1 MKLLT
6 ILRRTFKEW
15 MDKDPFRESA
25 VIAYY
30 AIFSLPGLFV
40 IIISV
45 AGLFLDRDSI
55 NQHVLE
61 QVSSALDEDTAKQI
75 ENIIIRQEGEA
86 LKPSVWGA
94 IIGIVTLL
102 LGATGVFIQFQK
114 SLNNIWGAPPGSSG
128 SGVWQLIKIRL
139 FSFGL
144 ILSIAFLL
152 IVSLLITTL
161 ISVFSDWLVNKFS
174 ASLLVLLRVVNFLVS
189 LGILT
194 VLFALMLKILPDVK
208 IKWRDVW
215 VGSVVTALLFILGR
229 FGLSLYFGKVNP
241 DSVFGVAGSVI
252 LILLWVSYSSMIIF
266 FGAEFTHQYALV
278 YSGESGHAVNAG
290 NGDSERG

>member
-1 MKLLT
+1 MKLLS
-6 ILRRTFKEW
+6 IFKRTFKEW
-15 MDKDPFRESA
+15 IDKDPFRESA

-45 AGLFLDRDSI
+45 AGIFLGRESI

-75 ENIIIRQEGEA
+75 EDIIIRQEGEA
-86 LKPSVWGA
+86 LKTSFWGA
-94 IIGIVTLL
+94 IIGILTLL

-114 SLNNIWGAPPGSSG
+114 SLNNIWGVKADTSA
-128 SGVWQLIKIRL
+128 GVWQLIKIRL

-144 ILSIAFLL
+144 ILSIAFLM
-152 IVSLLITTL
+152 IVSLLVTTL
-161 ISVFSDWLVNKFS
+161 ISVFSDWFVTKFS
-174 ASLLVLLRVVNFLVS
+174 SSLLVLLRVVNFLVS

-194 VLFALMLKILPDVK
+194 VLFALMLKILPDIK
-208 IKWRDVW
+208 IKWRYVW
-215 VGSVVTALLFILGR
+215 IGSLITALLFILGR
-229 FGLSLYFGKVNP
+229 FGLSLYFGKSNP

-252 LILLWVSYSSMIIF
+252 LILLWVSYSSMIVF
-266 FGAEFTHQYALV
+266 FGAEFTHQYTLTF
-278 YSGESGHAVNAG
+278 SGDQ
-290 NGDSERG
+290 DSPANTGKKKIDSKR

>member
-1 MKLLT
+1 MQLIT
-6 ILRRTFKEW
+6 ILRRTFKAW

-45 AGLFLDRDSI
+45 AGIFLGRDSM

-61 QVSSALDEDTAKQI
+61 QVSSALDEDTARQI
-75 ENIIIRQEGEA
+75 EDIIIRQEGEA
-86 LKPSVWGA
+86 LKTSFWGA
-94 IIGIVTLL
+94 IIGIFTLL

-114 SLNNIWGAPPGSSG
+114 SLNNIWGVKADTSVS
-128 SGVWQLIKIRL
+128 VWQLIKIRL

-144 ILSIAFLL
+144 ILSIAFLMM
-152 IVSLLITTL
+152 VSLLITTL
-161 ISVFSDWLVNKFS
+161 ISVFSDWLAAKFS
-174 ASLLVLLRVVNFLVS
+174 PSLLVILRVVNFVVS

-215 VGSVVTALLFILGR
+215 VGSLITALLFILGR
-229 FGLSLYFGKVNP
+229 FGLSLYFGKINP

-266 FGAEFTHQYALV
+266 FGAEFTHQYTLV
-278 YSGESGHAVNAG
+278 S
-290 NGDSERG
+290 SEDQILR